1 MAITKE
7 EVAEAARAWC
17 RAWDTHDIKTILA
30 MEARAGGFGFRQL
43 ARRDHVAIGEQRYGQ
58 ILERFFDQMEYY
70 RLQPEDLQASV
81 AGDVGLAWGVYI
93 EEFQEKGRPPERARV
108 RFSKVLAKG
117 AQGWQVLLYHRDIQ
131 PYDEEGVYPRALTVV
146 SRST

>member
-1 MAITKE
+1 MPITKE

-93 EEFQEKGRPPERARV
+93 EEFQEKGRPPGTGTGPI
-108 RFSKVLAKG
+108 L
-117 AQGWQVLLYHRDIQ
+117 QG
-131 PYDEEGVYPRALTVV
+131 PR
-146 SRST
+146 